1 MKGILSKL
9 YIKDQEMKKYSI
21 IKNNYMS
28 TNLGNKVIKAH
39 KCLAHS
45 FRGFFGHTYEQILQH
60 TNMNSVHF

>member
-1 MKGILSKL
+1 
-9 YIKDQEMKKYSI
+9 
-21 IKNNYMS
+21 MS

-45 FRGFFGHTYEQILQH
+45 FRGFLVTHEQILQH

>member
-45 FRGFFGHTYEQILQH
+45 FRGFLVTHMNKYCSILR
-60 TNMNSVHF
+60 